1 VIHVTTQQL
10 SASLDRE
17 LSEASEANVQEH
29 LAACAEC
36 AGRLA
41 RLEDLEERLI
51 RALRS
56 DPDGA
61 LFERIIREVERRT
74 RPAVSAA
81 TQGLVAAATAPEPA
95 ARAAKDEPAIRA
107 SAPSPVPRVPSPSST
122 SDVASAGTA
131 ARFPWGVALSVFAVV
146 AGLGALVFGM
156 QFVPRWLGT
165 TTAVNRP
172 HASAAAVPA
181 RLPAA
186 SGVSKPAADPV
197 EPALEEE
204 MPAEAPAPPVAASAT
219 PPPAQQDPA
228 HRQAAHRQPEPAKN
242 VAESPSDPVDAPVRA
257 DIDAAR
263 VPAAVADAPPSPL
276 VYDALGDSLEQALG
290 SLQGDD
296 FRMARLRLAQARYR
310 AWKLETLSWRAARA
324 GAALRAYMVVAPPGI
339 DRENATRWLQ
349 ELEESG
355 ER

>member
-107 SAPSPVPRVPSPSST
+107 SAPSLVPRVPSPSST
-122 SDVASAGTA
+122 LDVASAGTA

-172 HASAAAVPA
+172 HSAAATVPA
-181 RLPAA
+181 AVPAA
-186 SGVSKPAADPV
+186 SGVPQPAADPV

-204 MPAEAPAPPVAASAT
+204 VPTEAPATPVVAT
-219 PPPAQQDPA
+219 PS
-228 HRQAAHRQPEPAKN
+228 
-242 VAESPSDPVDAPVRA
+242 VPVDAPVRA
-257 DIDAAR
+257 AVDTARAQAA
-263 VPAAVADAPPSPL
+263 AADVRPSPL